1 MIRALVLK
9 IIILIINHRSVFK
22 IDSQCAFNFQTLK
35 EKVDGFEYTYI
46 YIQFFLVYL
55 TAVYEFS
62 VIAGYIAEMLH
73 AVPVL

>member
-46 YIQFFLVYL
+46 YTIFSCVSNC
-55 TAVYEFS
+55 AVYEFS

>member
-1 MIRALVLK
+1 MCPETNNLIRALVLK

-55 TAVYEFS
+55 TVQFMS
-62 VIAGYIAEMLH
+62 SL
-73 AVPVL
+73 